1 MAGLQK
7 ERKNI
12 IKTVHD
18 LLFVQKEPVLA
29 EYLLLFLV
37 FLVPFVTMMYGDTK
51 AFVHYGVNFWKS
63 ITEGGGLHNFY
74 DYSNGMLAYYRENGI
89 GGAYEVIYEDFQY
102 GLFAADLAL
111 RRHQICGSCCIQSRS
126 ILWRLRLSHI

>member
-63 ITEGGGLHNFY
+63 ITEGGGLHNF
-74 DYSNGMLAYYRENGI
+74 MT
-89 GGAYEVIYEDFQY
+89 
-102 GLFAADLAL
+102 
-111 RRHQICGSCCIQSRS
+111 IQTEC
-126 ILWRLRLSHI
+126 LHITGRMVLEGHMK